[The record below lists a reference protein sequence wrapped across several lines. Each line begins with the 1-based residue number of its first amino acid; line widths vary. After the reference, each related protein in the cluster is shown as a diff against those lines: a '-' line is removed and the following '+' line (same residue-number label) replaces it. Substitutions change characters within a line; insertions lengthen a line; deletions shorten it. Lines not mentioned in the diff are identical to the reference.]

1 MGHTQ
6 TIHIEIR
13 STNTEW
19 SDKQNENPSV
29 MAAENIRTTT
39 IKGLEAGTTYYF
51 RLSASNEM
59 GRSMPSTIFNITTG
73 KWKLYFTVVGVL
85 GLLDWLCTATLF
97 INNNYKMPNIS
108 TV

>member
-1 MGHTQ
+1 MVLWKEGFDMGHTQ

-19 SDKQNENPSV
+19 SEKHNENPSV

-51 RLSASNEM
+51 RLSASNEF
-59 GRSMPSTIFNITTG
+59 GRSLPSTIFNITTG
-73 KWKLYFTVVGVL
+73 K
-85 GLLDWLCTATLF
+85 
-97 INNNYKMPNIS
+97 
-108 TV
+108 